1 LSGTPNSFGPSYFEA
16 TIADQCF
23 NFLALN
29 AVFNTYSLNTDYFLW
44 KLVDGKLI
52 SKGAKNWD
60 YGDRNWTM
68 EEGMFVTTVNGEIKL
83 PYFLI
88 QFPPLNSVL
97 P

>member
-1 LSGTPNSFGPSYFEA
+1 MFQFFGSKLSVS
-16 TIADQCF
+16 
-23 NFLALN
+23 
-29 AVFNTYSLNTDYFLW
+29 NTYFLITDYFLW

-83 PYFLI
+83 L
-88 QFPPLNSVL
+88 L
-97 P
+97 